1 MGELKRGV
9 TAPGLNGMNM
19 RPCQALPSL
28 CEALPQ
34 LVADKHW
41 ESNQVS
47 TRPSRASLTVR
58 ILRYEIEKGLRAKV
72 QTYPQLPSRSFSLKN
87 QLSHQQVQ
95 KKHRI
100 SGLNTSWHISQYI
113 AVSWHISQYIAVCWQ
128 ISKFSSLTA
137 CGWIAISWLWSVLE
151 GLNHLL
157 QINCS
162 VTTHIRDILPRVEMR
177 LVHICYIKVTFE
189 MG

>member
-19 RPCQALPSL
+19 RPCQALPPL

-47 TRPSRASLTVR
+47 TRPSRASLTVI
-58 ILRYEIEKGLRAKV
+58 ILRYEIEKGLGAKV
-72 QTYPQLPSRSFSLKN
+72 QTCPQLPSRSFSLNN

-113 AVSWHISQYIAVCWQ
+113 TVSWQ
-128 ISKFSSLTA
+128 ISQFSSPTA
-137 CGWIAISWLWSVLE
+137 CGWIAISWLWSLLE

-162 VTTHIRDILPRVEMR
+162 DILHIQDILPRVEMR
-177 LVHICYIKVTFE
+177 LVHI
-189 MG
+189 